1 MLFDFKK
8 VKIRSRKTCARG
20 EKKKKERKISI
31 FRSWRKESEN
41 RRGLQKWFCRVC
53 IDWGRGSPR
62 RLAYILAPLFLRPS
76 RPTCA
81 SPSPCRSRFPFCT
94 PRPNLQSSF
103 NIPILSPS
111 TPPPPSCPF
120 VPFSLPFNCYSDTDE
135 RKREGQTQTV
145 LGREG
150 GGGRVETKESRDVYV
165 CVYVYTSGMEVGEA
179 YISFFY
185 GRVEWRGFGER
196 IGTTWID
203 GKGCWSIVVTFPF
216 SFFVSFRTRTER
228 NKVLFNPVGSKVG
241 QEGL

>member
-150 GGGRVETKESRDVYV
+150 EGEGLKRKNREMYM
-165 CVYVYTSGMEVGEA
+165 YVYM
-179 YISFFY
+179 YI
-185 GRVEWRGFGER
+185 RVEWKWE
-196 IGTTWID
+196 
-203 GKGCWSIVVTFPF
+203 K
-216 SFFVSFRTRTER
+216 RT
-228 NKVLFNPVGSKVG
+228 
-241 QEGL
+241 

>member
-1 MLFDFKK
+1 MKNLKTLKSPLPKKRIRVLFDFKK
-8 VKIRSRKTCARG
+8 VKIRSRKTSARG

-111 TPPPPSCPF
+111 TLPLLPAPS
-120 VPFSLPFNCYSDTDE
+120 SLSRCLSIATRTRMNEKE
-135 RKREGQTQTV
+135 RGRRRRFWGGKGEGEGLKRKN
-145 LGREG
+145 REM
-150 GGGRVETKESRDVYV
+150 YM
-165 CVYVYTSGMEVGEA
+165 YVYM
-179 YISFFY
+179 YI
-185 GRVEWRGFGER
+185 RVEWKWE
-196 IGTTWID
+196 
-203 GKGCWSIVVTFPF
+203 K
-216 SFFVSFRTRTER
+216 RT
-228 NKVLFNPVGSKVG
+228 
-241 QEGL
+241 